1 MRKKTTILLLAISIL
16 CSITIGC
23 VADTHEG
30 AVLFE
35 KERCINCHTFKGQG
49 AQIGPDLTDIAK
61 RRSDEWIRDQ
71 IRNPKLHFPNPR
83 MPGHEYLS
91 RKQINSIIKYLKS

>member
-1 MRKKTTILLLAISIL
+1 MRKETIIVLLTMSIL
-16 CSITIGC
+16 FSRTIGC
-23 VADTHEG
+23 VANTTDG
-30 AVLFE
+30 ATLFE
-35 KERCINCHTFKGQG
+35 KERCICCHSFNAQG
-49 AQIGPDLTDIAK
+49 ADIGPDLTGIAN

-71 IRNPKLHFPNPR
+71 VRNPKLHSSDPR